1 MPISSQLSL
10 LIILAVGAT
19 TFVTRVIPFAIFHNK
34 KEIPPIVKY
43 LGKVLPPAV
52 IGMLVIYCLKA
63 VSIVSYPF
71 GLPEFLAIAAVVILH
86 VWKRNNL
93 LSIGVGTVLYMFL
106 VQVVFSIQ

>member
-1 MPISSQLSL
+1 MPVSVGRSIV
-10 LIILAVGAT
+10 IVLAVAGT
-19 TFVTRVIPFAIFHNK
+19 IFFTRLIPFLFFPK
-34 KEIPPIVKY
+34 GKEIPPLVQY

-63 VSIVSYPF
+63 VSVVSFPF
-71 GLPEFLAIAAVVILH
+71 GLPEFIAIAVVILLH

-106 VQVVFSIQ
+106 VQVVFVAH